1 MVTRRKLTPLFEKEE
16 ITVKMNNQLFKGTVC
31 GIAVTFSMGVLSVM
45 AADYDLVINNGR
57 VMDPETQF
65 DDVANLGIK
74 DGRIAIITKQ
84 KINGNETINAN
95 GLVVAPGF
103 IDTHYHATDVFAS
116 KMALRD
122 GVTTGM
128 DLEAG
133 SFNVKGWYDEKAK
146 TGWQVNYGTN
156 ASLLYSRMAVHDP
169 ETNLKEP
176 IDYGLIPKYAAKA
189 LEDGVQGWAETKSSI
204 EQMNQ
209 VMAIVDE
216 DLRQGALGIAAPI
229 AYMAKGITSYE
240 LFMGQ
245 KAGANYGR
253 HTSVHTRY
261 HLLSETPTEA
271 PIAFDE
277 MFTNAMLLDAPLLMA
292 HNNDYG
298 WWEIEEK
305 LQIARKKGLNMWSE
319 YYPYAAGST
328 AITAAFLSPGEWV
341 EKRGYRYED
350 TIYDPI
356 DDKYLTNETY
366 AALMKKEP
374 GRSVV
379 VEFPYRKEWMNH
391 WLAVP
396 HMTIASD
403 AMAGVGEDGK
413 LLPWDA
419 KWSEYR
425 GHPRTSGS
433 RGAVFRMAREQ
444 GIPLMFTISQASYWP
459 AKHLGDS
466 GLVAMQERGRIQ
478 KGKIADIT
486 IFDPKTI
493 TDNSTFKVGEHGT
506 PSTGIPYVVVNGKVV
521 VKDSKVLTVKAGQP
535 IRYPVENKGRFE
547 PIERA
552 GWLDKHTI
560 GLNPDLLDDHTN
572 DDSGMGVQLKKHN

>member
-1 MVTRRKLTPLFEKEE
+1 MKKQLTFLFIFLVSFSYAQEKSTTNE
-16 ITVKMNNQLFKGTVC
+16 I
-31 GIAVTFSMGVLSVM
+31 
-45 AADYDLVINNGR
+45 YELVILNGR
-57 VMDPETQF
+57 VMDPETMF
-65 DDVANLGIK
+65 DAIANVGVK
-74 DGRIAIITKQ
+74 DGKIAVITKSLI
-84 KINGNETINAN
+84 KGKETIDAK
-95 GLVVAPGF
+95 GHVVAPGF

-133 SFNVKGWYDEKAK
+133 SFNVKDWYAEKAK

-156 ASLLYSRMAVHDP
+156 ASLLFNRMAVHDP
-169 ETNLKEP
+169 DAELSTP
-176 IDYGLIPKYAAKA
+176 VDYSVIGIYAAKA
-189 LEDGVQGWAETKSSI
+189 LTDGVQGWAETKSTV
-204 EQMNQ
+204 EEMNK
-209 VMAIVDE
+209 VMQLMDE
-216 DLRQGALGIAAPI
+216 DLRQGAIGVAAPI
-229 AYMAKGITSYE
+229 AYMAKGISSYE
-240 LFMGQ
+240 LFEGQ
-245 KAGANYGR
+245 RVGANYGR
-253 HTSVHTRY
+253 MTSVHTRY

-305 LQIARKKGLNMWSE
+305 LQLAREKGLNMWSE

-328 AITAAFLSPGEWV
+328 AITAAFLSPSEWV
-341 EKRGYRYED
+341 EKRGYKYEE

-356 DDKYLTNETY
+356 DDAYLTNETY

-379 VEFPYRKEWMNH
+379 VEFPYRKAWMNY
-391 WLAVP
+391 WLAIP

-403 AMAGVGEDGK
+403 AMAGVGDDGK

-419 KWSEYR
+419 DWSEYR

-433 RGAVFRMAREQ
+433 RGAVFRMGREQ
-444 GIPLMFTISQASYWP
+444 GIPLMFTVAQASYWA

-466 GLVAMQERGRIQ
+466 GLEAMKQRGRLQI
-478 KGKIADIT
+478 GKIADIT
-486 IFDPKTI
+486 IFNPETI

-506 PSTGIPYVVVNGKVV
+506 PTTGIPYVIVNGVTV
-521 VKDSKVLTVKAGQP
+521 VKNNEVLSVKPGKE
-535 IRYPVENKGRFE
+535 IRFPVEAKGRYT
-547 PIERA
+547 PIVQEK
-552 GWLDKHTI
+552 WLNKHTI
-560 GLNPDLLDDHTN
+560 GLNPELLEIHLD
-572 DDSGMGVQLKKHN
+572 DDSGAGKVLEKN

>member
-1 MVTRRKLTPLFEKEE
+1 MKSKLDIDGVTM
-16 ITVKMNNQLFKGTVC
+16 ITIKKRPAWSIGAVAI
-31 GIAVTFSMGVLSVM
+31 GISMLISSAM
-45 AADYDLVINNGR
+45 AADYDLVILDGR
-57 VMDPETQF
+57 VMDPETMY
-65 DDVANLGIK
+65 DDVANVGIK
-74 DGRIAIITKQ
+74 DGRIATITKQ
-84 KINGNETINAN
+84 KITGRETIKAK

-146 TGWQVNYGTN
+146 SGWQVNYGTS

-169 ETNLKEP
+169 ETELDAP
-176 IDYGLIPKYAAKA
+176 IDYGDIQAYAAKA
-189 LEDGVQGWAETKSSI
+189 LADGVQGWADTRSSV
-204 EQMNQ
+204 EQMNKVLQ
-209 VMAIVDE
+209 IVDE
-216 DLRQGALGIAAPI
+216 DLRQGAIGIAAPI

-240 LFMGQ
+240 LFAGQ
-245 KAGANYGR
+245 RAGAHYGR
-253 HTSVHTRY
+253 LTSVHTRY
-261 HLLSETPTEA
+261 HLLAETPTEA

-277 MFTNAMLLDAPLLMA
+277 MFANAMLLGAPLLIA

-305 LQIARKKGLNMWSE
+305 LQLARAKGLNMWSE

-328 AITAAFLSPGEWV
+328 AITAAFLRPSEWV
-341 EKRGYRYED
+341 EKKGYRYED

-356 DDKYLTNETY
+356 DDEYLTNDSY
-366 AALMKKEP
+366 AALMKNDP

-379 VEFPYRKEWMNH
+379 VEFPYRKEWMNY
-391 WLAVP
+391 WLSVP

-419 KWSEYR
+419 DWSEYR

-433 RGAVFRMAREQ
+433 RGATFRMAREQ
-444 GIPLMFTISQASYWP
+444 GVPLMFTIAQASYWA
-459 AKHLGDS
+459 AKHMGDA
-466 GLVAMQERGRIQ
+466 GLEAMKDRGRLQ
-478 KGKIADIT
+478 VGKVADIT
-486 IFDPKTI
+486 IFDAKTI
-493 TDNSTFKVGEHGT
+493 TDNSGFKVGQHGIPT
-506 PSTGIPYVVVNGKVV
+506 TGIPYVVINGTIV
-521 VKDSKVLTVKAGQP
+521 VKDSKVLPVKPGQE
-535 IRYPVENKGRFE
+535 IRYPIEDKGRFKPVNVE
-547 PIERA
+547 
-552 GWLDKHTI
+552 GWLNEHTI
-560 GLNPDLLDDHTN
+560 GLNPDVVEADMDDTT
-572 DDSGMGVQLKKHN
+572 GAGAPLQVAE

>member
-1 MVTRRKLTPLFEKEE
+1 MTVRNSKAKTGHMQLAVLTLVAAMATA
-16 ITVKMNNQLFKGTVC
+16 ISSQ
-31 GIAVTFSMGVLSVM
+31 VL
-45 AADYDLVINNGR
+45 AETYDVVINNGR
-57 VMDPETQF
+57 VMDPETMY
-65 DDVANLGIK
+65 DNIANVGIK
-74 DGRIAIITKQ
+74 DGRIATITRQ
-84 KINGNETINAN
+84 KISGRETIEAK
-95 GLVVAPGF
+95 GLVIAPGF

-146 TGWQVNYGTN
+146 SGWQVNYGTS
-156 ASLLYSRMAVHDP
+156 ASLLYARMAVHDP
-169 ETNLKEP
+169 DAELEAP
-176 IDYGLIPKYAAKA
+176 IDFSNIPTYAAKA
-189 LEDGVQGWAETKSSI
+189 LTDGVQGWADTKSSI
-204 EQMNQ
+204 EDMNK
-209 VMAIVDE
+209 VMQILDE

-229 AYMAKGITSYE
+229 AYMARGLTSYE
-240 LFMGQ
+240 LFAGQ
-245 KAGANYGR
+245 RAGANYGR
-253 HTSVHTRY
+253 LTSVHTRY

-277 MFTNAMLLDAPLLMA
+277 VFTNAMLLDAPLLMA

-305 LQIARKKGLNMWSE
+305 LQLARAKGLNMWSE

-328 AITAAFLSPGEWV
+328 AITAVFLSPSEWV

-366 AALMKKEP
+366 AALMENDP

-379 VEFPYRKEWMNH
+379 VEFPYRKAWMNY
-391 WLAVP
+391 WLSIP

-403 AMAGVGEDGK
+403 AMAGVGADGQ

-419 KWSEYR
+419 DWSEYR

-433 RGAVFRMAREQ
+433 RGAAFRMAREQ
-444 GIPLMFTISQASYWP
+444 GLPLMFTIAQASYWP
-459 AKHLGDS
+459 AKHLGDT
-466 GLVAMQERGRIQ
+466 GLEAMKERGRLQ
-478 KGKIADIT
+478 VGKVADIT
-486 IFDPKTI
+486 IFDAKTI
-493 TDNSTFKVGEHGT
+493 TDNSGFKVGQHGIPT
-506 PSTGIPYVVVNGKVV
+506 TGIPYVVINGTIV
-521 VKDSKVLTVKAGQP
+521 VKDSKALPVKAGQE
-535 IRYPVENKGRFE
+535 IRFPVEPRGKFK
-547 PIERA
+547 PINVE
-552 GWLDKHTI
+552 GWMNKHTI
-560 GLNPDLLDDHTN
+560 GLNPDLVDTDMHDDT
-572 DDSGMGVQLKKHN
+572 GAGAQLNAGE

>member
-1 MVTRRKLTPLFEKEE
+1 MTVRNSKAKTGHMQLAVLTL
-16 ITVKMNNQLFKGTVC
+16 V
-31 GIAVTFSMGVLSVM
+31 AVM
-45 AADYDLVINNGR
+45 ATAISSQVLAETYDVVINNGR
-57 VMDPETQF
+57 VMDPETKY
-65 DDVANLGIK
+65 DNIANVGIK
-74 DGRIAIITKQ
+74 DGRIATITRQ
-84 KINGNETINAN
+84 KISGRETIEAK
-95 GLVVAPGF
+95 GLVIAPGF

-146 TGWQVNYGTN
+146 SGWQVNYGTS
-156 ASLLYSRMAVHDP
+156 ASLLYARMAVHDP
-169 ETNLKEP
+169 DAELEAP
-176 IDYGLIPKYAAKA
+176 IDFSNIPTYAAKA
-189 LEDGVQGWAETKSSI
+189 LTDGVQGWADTKSSI
-204 EQMNQ
+204 EDMNK
-209 VMAIVDE
+209 VMQILDE

-229 AYMAKGITSYE
+229 AYMARGLTSYE
-240 LFMGQ
+240 LFAGQ
-245 KAGANYGR
+245 RAGANYGR
-253 HTSVHTRY
+253 LTSVHTRY

-277 MFTNAMLLDAPLLMA
+277 VFTNAMLLDAPLLMA

-305 LQIARKKGLNMWSE
+305 LQLARAKGLNMWSE

-328 AITAAFLSPGEWV
+328 AITAVFLSPSEWV

-366 AALMKKEP
+366 AALMENDP

-379 VEFPYRKEWMNH
+379 VEFPYRKAWMNY
-391 WLAVP
+391 WLSIP

-403 AMAGVGEDGK
+403 AMAGVGADGQ

-419 KWSEYR
+419 DWSEYR

-433 RGAVFRMAREQ
+433 RGAAFRMAREQ
-444 GIPLMFTISQASYWP
+444 GLPLMFTIAQASYWP
-459 AKHLGDS
+459 AKHLGDT
-466 GLVAMQERGRIQ
+466 GLEAMKERGRLQ
-478 KGKIADIT
+478 VGKVADIT
-486 IFDPKTI
+486 IFDAKTI
-493 TDNSTFKVGEHGT
+493 TDNSGFKVGQHGIPT
-506 PSTGIPYVVVNGKVV
+506 TGIPYVVINGTIV
-521 VKDSKVLTVKAGQP
+521 VKDSKALPVKAGQE
-535 IRYPVENKGRFE
+535 IRFPVEPRGKFK
-547 PIERA
+547 PINVE
-552 GWLDKHTI
+552 GWMNKHTI
-560 GLNPDLLDDHTN
+560 GLNPDLVDTDMHDDT
-572 DDSGMGVQLKKHN
+572 GAGAQLNAGE

>member
-1 MVTRRKLTPLFEKEE
+1 MTVRNSKAKTGHMQLAVLTL
-16 ITVKMNNQLFKGTVC
+16 V
-31 GIAVTFSMGVLSVM
+31 AVM
-45 AADYDLVINNGR
+45 ATAISSQVLAETYDVVINNGR
-57 VMDPETQF
+57 VMDPETMY
-65 DDVANLGIK
+65 DNIANVGIK
-74 DGRIAIITKQ
+74 DGRIATITRQ
-84 KINGNETINAN
+84 KISGRETIEAK
-95 GLVVAPGF
+95 GLVIAPGF

-146 TGWQVNYGTN
+146 SGWQVNYGTS
-156 ASLLYSRMAVHDP
+156 ASLLYARMAVHDP
-169 ETNLKEP
+169 DAELEAP
-176 IDYGLIPKYAAKA
+176 IDFSNIPTYAAKA
-189 LEDGVQGWAETKSSI
+189 LTDGVQGWADTKSSI
-204 EQMNQ
+204 EDMNK
-209 VMAIVDE
+209 VMQILDE

-229 AYMAKGITSYE
+229 AYMARGLTSYE
-240 LFMGQ
+240 LFAGQ
-245 KAGANYGR
+245 RAGANYGR
-253 HTSVHTRY
+253 LTSVHTRY

-277 MFTNAMLLDAPLLMA
+277 AFTNAMLLDAPLLMA

-305 LQIARKKGLNMWSE
+305 LQLARAKGLNMWSE

-328 AITAAFLSPGEWV
+328 AITAVFLSPSEWV

-366 AALMKKEP
+366 AALMENDP

-379 VEFPYRKEWMNH
+379 VEFPYRKAWMNY
-391 WLAVP
+391 WLSIP

-403 AMAGVGEDGK
+403 AMAGVGADGQ

-419 KWSEYR
+419 DWSEYR

-433 RGAVFRMAREQ
+433 RGAAFRMAREQ
-444 GIPLMFTISQASYWP
+444 GVPLMFTIAQASYWP
-459 AKHLGDS
+459 ARHLGDT
-466 GLVAMQERGRIQ
+466 GLEAMKERGRLQ
-478 KGKIADIT
+478 VGKVADIT
-486 IFDPKTI
+486 IFDAKTI
-493 TDNSTFKVGEHGT
+493 TDNSGFKVGQHGIPT
-506 PSTGIPYVVVNGKVV
+506 TGIPYVVINGTIV
-521 VKDSKVLTVKAGQP
+521 VKDSKALPVKAGQE
-535 IRYPVENKGRFE
+535 IRFPVEPRGKFK
-547 PIERA
+547 PINVE
-552 GWLDKHTI
+552 GWMNKHTI
-560 GLNPDLLDDHTN
+560 GLNPDLVDTDMHDDT
-572 DDSGMGVQLKKHN
+572 GAGAQLNAGE